1 MYVSTNWL
9 KAILNLTHVNL
20 MTIKDRLTSSG
31 FEVEE
36 TKILK
41 ILNQRDII
49 LDLKTITN
57 RPDILSIIG
66 LTNEISSLIYVNFK
80 KINLK
85 KTNFNF
91 FKNFNQNKIKSANN
105 FSSTICFISS
115 NIENIE
121 VEKIQPWIKKRL
133 ISSNIIL
140 ENNLNDLSKYCLLEW
155 GQPIFLYDLD
165 KIKKLTKSEKPKI
178 EVRFAKIGET
188 FIDSNSINYELTEQT
203 LLVIANNIPIAIAGS
218 LISKDC
224 KIDSF
229 TKSIM
234 IELSIFDPKIFRNS
248 ERSIGIRTIMSVFY
262 ERGINTFLI
271 KPSYNRFLNLLLLLN
286 TNFTFKNTNNFIYFK
301 ELFYKKK
308 IIPLSFK
315 NIEYILGSFYNKEQN
330 FVKTNVLECLNQMR
344 FDFVLKED
352 YCKVIIPLTRYSD
365 IEEEIDLIEEI
376 CRFIGFD
383 NFKSRLL
390 KVRRIGKLSK
400 YENLKR
406 KFRHSF
412 LNLGFT
418 EVFNYSL
425 ISKENLNNPII
436 INPLIFEYSSLRTN
450 FISQLLKSLEKNIAQ
465 GNKVL
470 PIFEIGR
477 IFKKQSNSEFLETE
491 LLCGIFVD
499 TTYKIS
505 WSEKDLG
512 LNWFQ
517 IKTSLEN
524 LLINLQINYAF
535 EKKNIISEFY
545 NPKNCLAIIQDNQ
558 EIGLFGSINPK
569 FSSIKGLTSNYFLFE
584 IELTKILKKNKLLLY
599 KSYSIYPSLTIDL
612 SLIVPKQ
619 ITFSQINLI
628 IKNAERNLIDKIE
641 VFDLYEKGNFN
652 QNCYSL
658 GIKIVFKSK
667 YKTLLKTDIDLILV
681 KIQNELKQNLNI
693 DVRI

>member
-20 MTIKDRLTSSG
+20 ITIKERLTSSG

-41 ILNQRDII
+41 ILNQPDII

-66 LTNEISSLIYVNFK
+66 LTNEISSLIYINFK
-80 KINLK
+80 KVNLK
-85 KTNFNF
+85 KANFNF
-91 FKNFNQNKIKSANN
+91 FKININKIQSANN
-105 FSSTICFISS
+105 FSSTIYFISS
-115 NIENIE
+115 NIENIQI
-121 VEKIQPWIKKRL
+121 EKIQPWIKKRL
-133 ISSNIIL
+133 ISSNIIP

-165 KIKKLTKSEKPKI
+165 KIKKLTKSENPKI
-178 EVRFAKIGET
+178 KVRFAKIGET
-188 FIDSNSINYELTEQT
+188 FIDSNSINYKLTEQT
-203 LLVIANNIPIAIAGS
+203 LLVVANNIPISVAGS

-224 KIDSF
+224 NIDCF

-234 IELSIFDPKIFRNS
+234 IELSSFDPKVFRNS
-248 ERSIGIRTIMSVFY
+248 ERSVGIRTIMSVFY
-262 ERGINTFLI
+262 ERGISPFLL
-271 KPSYNRFLNLLLLLN
+271 KPSYNRFLNLVLLFN
-286 TNFTFKNTNNFIYFK
+286 TDFSFKNTNNFIYIK

-315 NIEYILGSFYNKEQN
+315 NIEYILGNFYSKEQKLL
-330 FVKTNVLECLNQMR
+330 KTKVFECLNQMR
-344 FDFVLKED
+344 FDFVLKES
-352 YCKVIIPLTRYSD
+352 YCNVIIPLTRYSD

-376 CRFIGFD
+376 SRFIGFD
-383 NFKSRLL
+383 NFKSMLL
-390 KVRRIGKLSK
+390 KVKQVGKLSK

-425 ISKENLNNPII
+425 ISQENLNNPII
-436 INPLIFEYSSLRTN
+436 INPLIFEYSCLRTN
-450 FISQLLKSLEKNIAQ
+450 LISQLIKSLEKNIAQ

-477 IFKKQSNSEFLETE
+477 VFKIQSNYKFLETE
-491 LLCGIFVD
+491 LLCGIFVG
-499 TTYKIS
+499 TNYKIL
-505 WSEKDLG
+505 WSEKDLI

-517 IKTSLEN
+517 MKTSLEN
-524 LLINLQINYAF
+524 LLINLQINYIF

-545 NPKNCLAIIQDNQ
+545 NPKNCLSIIQNNQ
-558 EIGLFGSINPK
+558 EIGIFGSINPK
-569 FSSIKGLTSNYFLFE
+569 FSSIKGLTSNCFLFE
-584 IELTKILKKNKLLLY
+584 IELTKILHKNKTLLY
-599 KSYSIYPSLTIDL
+599 KNYSVYPSLIVDL

-628 IKNAERNLIDKIE
+628 IQNAETSLIDKIE

-652 QNCYSL
+652 NNCYSL
-658 GIKIVFKSK
+658 GIKIAFKSK
-667 YKTLLKTDIDLILV
+667 YKTLLKTDIDLILL